1 MNSHFIS
8 HFSGTF
14 SYTCKSVLAGYLG
27 SRSEPARDKHVAC
40 KLFIRENIS
49 YRKIPNISPD
59 LTDIFYAHFGGLIF
73 GGLIFGG
80 HFVLVSAFS
89 RL

>member
-27 SRSEPARDKHVAC
+27 SRNEPAMDTHVAC

-59 LTDIFYAHFGGLIF
+59 LTDIFMHILGGFYSGDLYSEGI
-73 GGLIFGG
+73 LC
-80 HFVLVSAFS
+80 
-89 RL
+89 